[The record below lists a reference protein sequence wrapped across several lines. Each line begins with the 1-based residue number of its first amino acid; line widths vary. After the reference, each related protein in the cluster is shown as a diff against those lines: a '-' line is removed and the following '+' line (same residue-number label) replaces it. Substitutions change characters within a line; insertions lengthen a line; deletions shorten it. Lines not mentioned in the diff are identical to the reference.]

1 MKNITLICLTT
12 ILLSISALAQWSI
25 DPSTNNSIS
34 TASGEQ
40 AIPKV
45 ATSENGTTYI
55 AWFSNETGNYN
66 VMLQKLDVFGNFQ
79 WDSAGLLVSD
89 HEAMTWLTD
98 WDMTIDQ
105 EDHAILTFQDVRNTN
120 NDVFAYRISP
130 DETFVWG
137 ADGIEMSTGPA
148 FDAAPKVC
156 VTNSNNAVFAWQ
168 ADSVVIL
175 QKISPSGEKL
185 WGDNGIILSTTNII
199 SWPQLLPVG
208 DDDVILKY
216 FEDSGPA
223 WAPTRHVYAQRVN
236 TDGYAVWANNAII
249 TDAGSISAWTQIFPF
264 INDGEDGFY
273 IAWHDNRTNPTM
285 ASIYVQHIGSD
296 GSVLFADDGVEASLF
311 SIRNHF
317 YPQLA
322 LPPGSEDIFV
332 YWNEMDGDQNLRGIY
347 GQKLSSSGERLWTD
361 NGKSFIEISTTNVY
375 PVAARNSDE
384 DMIVMYE
391 ETTSGMNAVIKAMRI
406 DSDGNYVW
414 EDEKIDMCL
423 VQSEKV
429 HTVANSFYNN
439 QWIASWEDSRNGGK
453 DIYAQNIQL
462 DGNLGPITVP
472 TGLTIWPDSIIFET
486 FEFQSVHII
495 NNTLN
500 EVIIDTAYIEIEWYV
515 EIVNTPP
522 PPYILG
528 VGDSIL
534 IELSPIPGSDLYTPL
549 YYAYDKLIIESEIG
563 NYYVDIAINMD
574 IIGSVKE
581 NDQHK
586 RVVKAMPNPAKDHIT
601 FSLESE
607 QELDCEILIF
617 DAFGKKINSLLP
629 LNRSTIRWDL
639 TDQSNQKVP
648 SGTYYFRLISDKHQE
663 AGKLILIE

>member
-1 MKNITLICLTT
+1 
-12 ILLSISALAQWSI
+12 
-25 DPSTNNSIS
+25 
-34 TASGEQ
+34 
-40 AIPKV
+40 
-45 ATSENGTTYI
+45 
-55 AWFSNETGNYN
+55 
-66 VMLQKLDVFGNFQ
+66 
-79 WDSAGLLVSD
+79 
-89 HEAMTWLTD
+89 
-98 WDMTIDQ
+98 
-105 EDHAILTFQDVRNTN
+105 
-120 NDVFAYRISP
+120 
-130 DETFVWG
+130 
-137 ADGIEMSTGPA
+137 
-148 FDAAPKVC
+148 
-156 VTNSNNAVFAWQ
+156 
-168 ADSVVIL
+168 
-175 QKISPSGEKL
+175 
-185 WGDNGIILSTTNII
+185 
-199 SWPQLLPVG
+199 
-208 DDDVILKY
+208 
-216 FEDSGPA
+216 
-223 WAPTRHVYAQRVN
+223 
-236 TDGYAVWANNAII
+236 
-249 TDAGSISAWTQIFPF
+249 
-264 INDGEDGFY
+264 
-273 IAWHDNRTNPTM
+273 
-285 ASIYVQHIGSD
+285 
-296 GSVLFADDGVEASLF
+296 
-311 SIRNHF
+311 
-317 YPQLA
+317 
-322 LPPGSEDIFV
+322 
-332 YWNEMDGDQNLRGIY
+332 
-347 GQKLSSSGERLWTD
+347 
-361 NGKSFIEISTTNVY
+361 
-375 PVAARNSDE
+375 
-384 DMIVMYE
+384 
-391 ETTSGMNAVIKAMRI
+391 MRI

-414 EDEKIDMCL
+414 EDEKIDMCT

-534 IELSPIPGSDLYTPL
+534 IELSPIPGSDSYTPL